1 MDKLDVLSSQP
12 GQEAGFTSP
21 LYRGV
26 IRAVSRAISRRRQDM
41 KERIM
46 PVGHYIHVSS
56 VKSGIGVNIQ
66 YPYRGEPIGLHFY
79 IGGKI

>member
-1 MDKLDVLSSQP
+1 MRAQKIKGLYISSTIRR
-12 GQEAGFTSP
+12 GQK
-21 LYRGV
+21 Y
-26 IRAVSRAISRRRQDM
+26 M

-46 PVGHYIHVSS
+46 PEGHYIQVSS